1 MCSKNRSE
9 IADFL
14 KLYLVFESSM
24 LKLPLD
30 EFMQQVIDGGI
41 TAFQL
46 RDKNVSARKR
56 VENGKKAAEFCRGNN
71 IPFIA
76 NDRIDI
82 ARILAA
88 DGVHL
93 GDKDIPLDIA
103 KNEFGEFFYGYSCNN
118 SDDVGYA
125 AAYGAAYT
133 GIGPI
138 FDTSTKRDLRE
149 ILDKEKIR
157 ELTSASYI
165 PSVGI
170 GGINK
175 TNAESLKNTGLNGIA
190 VVSAI
195 CASENPY
202 RETRILRELVED
214 L

>member
-1 MCSKNRSE
+1 MCSENRSE
-9 IADFL
+9 VADFL

-30 EFMQQVIDGGI
+30 EFMEQVIEGGI

-46 RDKNVSARKR
+46 RDKNVTAGKR
-56 VENGKKAAEFCRGNN
+56 VKNGKKAVEFCRGNN
-71 IPFIA
+71 IPFIV
-76 NDRIDI
+76 NDRVDI
-82 ARILAA
+82 ARILKA

-93 GDKDIPLDIA
+93 GDQDIPLEIA
-103 KNEFGEFFYGYSCNN
+103 GDEFGEFFYGYSCNN
-118 SDDVGYA
+118 CDDAKYA
-125 AAYGAAYT
+125 AAFGTAYI

-157 ELTSASYI
+157 ELVSMADI

-170 GGINK
+170 GGINR
-175 TNAESLKNTGLNGIA
+175 TNADSLKKTGLNGIA

-202 RETRILRELVED
+202 RETRILRELVEE